1 MRRFALSR
9 CFVGGRRFAPG
20 RRFVRGRS
28 LVRNS
33 RLVRSL
39 FSGVRRGR
47 QVGVSAPVQ
56 QDAFHGCLPAVQQN
70 PAAVHLPVRQPDG
83 EVGCRGGGPH
93 PEDEVCD
100 RQFPDVDLPRQ
111 GRGAVR
117 LFGGSALRR
126 IQKYIPVSQRDTGN
140 ADRFGRQADPAVI
153 HGELSGGDLQVH
165 ACRGISVMRREF
177 CQFETPHGD
186 LFAEQGPHGDI
197 QRKVSAGEERVA
209 LVAQQRIVHGQ
220 PQREGEPQTLHRQV
234 HSERPGC
241 VADSLAPD
249 EILNGRDVEQ
259 GGDQYQDEEDDE
271 QRPER
276 IFQYLFQHLQ
286 SD

>member
-1 MRRFALSR
+1 
-9 CFVGGRRFAPG
+9 
-20 RRFVRGRS
+20 
-28 LVRNS
+28 
-33 RLVRSL
+33 
-39 FSGVRRGR
+39 
-47 QVGVSAPVQ
+47 
-56 QDAFHGCLPAVQQN
+56 
-70 PAAVHLPVRQPDG
+70 
-83 EVGCRGGGPH
+83 
-93 PEDEVCD
+93 
-100 RQFPDVDLPRQ
+100 
-111 GRGAVR
+111 
-117 LFGGSALRR
+117 
-126 IQKYIPVSQRDTGN
+126 
-140 ADRFGRQADPAVI
+140 
-153 HGELSGGDLQVH
+153 
-165 ACRGISVMRREF
+165 MRREF

-259 GGDQYQDEEDDE
+259 GGDQHQDEEDDE